1 MADAR
6 ITIEGAIA
14 SDPRFNSV
22 NGDPVANLRVLAG
35 RSRKND
41 DGSWETLS
49 TTAYDVSFW
58 REHAQLSDSLRP
70 EKGSKVIVSGTVSG
84 VESYQGQNGES
95 LSVKVNGD
103 GLRVFPKRDQQGGYG
118 QQGGQQAQGTWGGG
132 QQSQQGPPPG
142 QGGSWGANPSQQQDP
157 WAQSS
162 MTQQGD
168 PWSAPQSSSAPF

>member
-35 RSRKND
+35 RSKKND

-58 REHAQLSDSLRP
+58 REHAQLADSLRP

-103 GLRVFPKRDQQGGYG
+103 GLRVFPKRDQGGQ
-118 QQGGQQAQGTWGGG
+118 QQGGGNRQMPQQ
-132 QQSQQGPPPG
+132 
-142 QGGSWGANPSQQQDP
+142 
-157 WAQSS
+157 
-162 MTQQGD
+162 
-168 PWSAPQSSSAPF
+168 APQSPQGGWGQPPQQGYQQGGFTGSQEQAQQWGTPQSPTIPF

>member
-6 ITIEGAIA
+6 ITIDGTIA

-58 REHAQLSDSLRP
+58 REHAQLADSLRP

-103 GLRVFPKRDQQGGYG
+103 GLRVFPKRG
-118 QQGGQQAQGTWGGG
+118 QQGGDRGFGRSEQPPQQAQGGYADRYTGDLPAGAQG
-132 QQSQQGPPPG
+132 YQQGG
-142 QGGSWGANPSQQQDP
+142 FTGSQEQAQQWG
-157 WAQSS
+157 
-162 MTQQGD
+162 T
-168 PWSAPQSSSAPF
+168 PQSPTIPF